1 MTTTAENIL
10 NQALTLDDSERAQ
23 LAERLWESVEPA
35 PADLTDEQ
43 KAMLDRR
50 WEEITSGKVECRPFK
65 ETISELRQKLHARHN
80 A

>member
-23 LAERLWESVEPA
+23 LAERLWQSVEPA
-35 PADLTDEQ
+35 PTDLTDEQ

-50 WEEITSGKVECRPFK
+50 WEEITSGKVQTQDGFEVLAK
-65 ETISELRQKLHARHN
+65 LRAKYGI
-80 A
+80 

>member
-35 PADLTDEQ
+35 PTDLTDEQ

-50 WEEITSGKVECRPFK
+50 WEEITSGEVECRPVK
-65 ETISELRQKLHARHN
+65 DLIAEMRQKYVR
-80 A
+80 